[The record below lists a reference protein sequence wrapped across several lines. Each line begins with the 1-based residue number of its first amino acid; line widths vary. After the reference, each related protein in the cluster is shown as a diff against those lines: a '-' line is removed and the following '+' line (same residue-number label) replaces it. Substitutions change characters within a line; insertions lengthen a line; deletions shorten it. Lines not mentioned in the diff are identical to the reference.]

1 MSNFFIRTWKD
12 LTDEDGDI
20 LTINR
25 ASSFE
30 EKPHPENKNLPKP
43 KLKVGDTAYVYHT
56 FKKRDDNHIPGN
68 GLYCSGTVTQA
79 TDNAIKLKVKTR
91 IGKIPFNNS
100 DPKYKEA
107 RVKRED
113 PLCVYIIK
121 NCHEGYNILSDQI
134 AKFLDS
140 YLVS

>member
-1 MSNFFIRTWKD
+1 MSNFFIRVWKD
-12 LTDEDGDI
+12 MAVEDGNN

-25 ASSFE
+25 SVTFK
-30 EKPHPENKNLPKP
+30 EKPHPENSKQIP
-43 KLKVGDTAYVYHT
+43 KLKVGDNAYVYYT
-56 FKKRDDNHIPGN
+56 FKQRDANHVSGN

-79 TDNAIKLKVKTR
+79 TDNTIKLKVNTR

-107 RVKRED
+107 RVKRDD

-121 NCHEGYNILSDQI
+121 NCHEGYNILSDQV